1 MKLIGSKLADVKLR
15 CYPQKIVDEKKR
27 QKGWVLKIAR
37 EKDGCYLFYILKIT
51 DGKDGFYLQN
61 NYR

>member
-1 MKLIGSKLADVKLR
+1 MK
-15 CYPQKIVDEKKR
+15 KKR

-51 DGKDGFYLQN
+51 DGKDGFYLQKITDEKCRAT
-61 NYR
+61 Y